1 MKQIF
6 KTVNVLE
13 IVRLDTHSSSLSMQE
28 VASNEAT
35 KSQTQKKKKG
45 SFFFIQN

>member
-13 IVRLDTHSSSLSMQE
+13 IVRLDTHSPSLSVQE
-28 VASNEAT
+28 VVSNEAT
-35 KSQTQKKKKG
+35 KSQAQKKQKG
-45 SFFFIQN
+45 SIFFIQN